1 MRVEPALRVSGA
13 VAVPGDKSI
22 SHRAVLLGALCDGET
37 AIRGFGRSA
46 DTESTIG
53 AERALGVAV
62 DELHG
67 DTLRVHG
74 VGLCGPRA
82 PSAPIDCGN
91 AGTLARLLTGILAG
105 QAGPEFR
112 LVGDDSLST
121 RPMGRIAEPLVR
133 MVAGVETTDGTLP
146 LAIRGT
152 PLRGITYELPV
163 ASAQVTSCVLLAG
176 LLAEGDTTVVEPVPT
191 RDHTESLLE
200 FAGVDVLRAAD
211 RVTVRP
217 GLGSRDGVEIC
228 GADATAVSFPGF
240 FDIVGALAGR

>member
-163 ASAQVTSCVLLAG
+163 ASAQVKSCILFAG
-176 LLAEGDTTVVEPVPT
+176 LLAEGDTTVVESCRPGTTPSRCSSSPGWTCSEPRTASRCDRGSARETAWRSAAPT
-191 RDHTESLLE
+191 RP
-200 FAGVDVLRAAD
+200 R
-211 RVTVRP
+211 
-217 GLGSRDGVEIC
+217 
-228 GADATAVSFPGF
+228 
-240 FDIVGALAGR
+240 